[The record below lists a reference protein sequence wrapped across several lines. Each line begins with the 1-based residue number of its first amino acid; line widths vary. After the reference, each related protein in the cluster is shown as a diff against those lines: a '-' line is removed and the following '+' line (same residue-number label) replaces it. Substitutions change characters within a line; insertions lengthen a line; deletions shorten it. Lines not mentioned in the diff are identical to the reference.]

1 MAHPGRGESLPRLV
15 DIMQRLL
22 APDGC
27 PWDRAQSLASLK
39 AYLIEETYEV
49 CDAIE
54 RRDEAALC
62 EELGDVLLQIVF
74 QSEIARANGWFG
86 PDDVIGAIC
95 DKLVRRHPHVFGD
108 AAESPTGGDAADT
121 AAKVHDNW
129 EKLKA
134 AERAEKRGG
143 GVLDGVPGSL
153 PALLAAARVTDKA
166 AQVGFD
172 WPEVDGPRHKIDE
185 ELGELDEAIASGD
198 RAAITHEL
206 GDLLF
211 SIVNVARKLGVDPED
226 ALRGTTRRF
235 RDRFGHVEREAKDQ
249 GRELSSMTLAE
260 MDAIWERA
268 KKATDHASK

>member
-1 MAHPGRGESLPRLV
+1 MVYAPPMPHPGHGESLPRLV
-15 DIMQRLL
+15 EIMQRLL

-39 AYLIEETYEV
+39 AYLIEEAYEV

-54 RRDEAALC
+54 RRDEKGLC

-74 QSEIARANGWFG
+74 QSELARANGWFG
-86 PDDVIGAIC
+86 PDDVVAAIC

-108 AAESPTGGDAADT
+108 AKADT
-121 AAKVHDNW
+121 AAEVHDNW

-134 AERAEKRGG
+134 VERAAKRGG

-153 PALLAAARVTDKA
+153 PALLSAARVTEKA
-166 AQVGFD
+166 AQIGFD

-185 ELGELDEAIASGD
+185 ELAELDQAVAAGD
-198 RAAITHEL
+198 RDAITAEL

-235 RDRFGHVEREAKDQ
+235 RDRFKHVEQAAQQQ
-249 GRELSSMTLAE
+249 GRELSSMTLEE

-268 KKATDHASK
+268 KRA